1 MTMSDTSQNYVCVLC
16 PVANREADLI
26 EPPKVSHKKKTD
38 REREKERLE
47 KELAVEMVNN
57 YRKQQVEKGRPVDPR
72 EALKRT
78 AGNNW
83 MHVTCA
89 VWTPEIK
96 FADVERMDR
105 AEGVGAVIASKVRLD
120 PVCKLCREAY
130 GSCVSCHQCH
140 ATFHVGCA
148 HEANY
153 IFGFDVLPVK
163 GSRKDSVHLVTLGA
177 ETGSLTAAIWCRDH
191 TPKSIVHDMTELV
204 PETCLNALQIFV
216 RTYKQADPT
225 LTGTARKANLVSA
238 TTKAVT
244 ETVGQAPG
252 SRRSSLITHGVVTA
266 TRNHGSPPPVPA
278 VKEEVNGLPN
288 GHPNEDRQCAGC
300 QSESSFKWYLTNIRH
315 DNGAEVNGAIPN
327 AHMMNGLVTDDS
339 RLQDLWQCHKCHMN
353 EKLGIQPKPRVS
365 EEDATFQQLHLQS
378 DLFGGPVPVPG
389 SAPPVLWPTNGF
401 PAAVPQIPQAFRN
414 LNPNPQVQDMYQLNP
429 AQRMKNIEDWKEELH
444 MLTVRLTNKAGKV
457 HVFNG
462 RDFGDVND
470 DPIPIYHFFMYFAR
484 DKLGFDDKKHVIEAE
499 DGHNVN
505 GPAALMQALV
515 GQLMTGRREGH
526 WKVLDIGAAFAAPPR
541 TIGVPFN
548 NRPPPPGG
556 AQPILHPPLP
566 PQQALPRQGSGAAVR
581 QPTPLA
587 PPGGLA
593 PLPPNMPM
601 TSARATPYIVQPPV
615 QPLSVLTNHTP
626 TTTTSTSTSPVGM
639 QSSANRPTT
648 PREQQNVMATGG
660 GLPGSASV
668 SGASS
673 SPNLKNLVH

>member
-1 MTMSDTSQNYVCVLC
+1 
-16 PVANREADLI
+16 
-26 EPPKVSHKKKTD
+26 
-38 REREKERLE
+38 
-47 KELAVEMVNN
+47 
-57 YRKQQVEKGRPVDPR
+57 
-72 EALKRT
+72 
-78 AGNNW
+78 
-83 MHVTCA
+83 
-89 VWTPEIK
+89 
-96 FADVERMDR
+96 
-105 AEGVGAVIASKVRLD
+105 
-120 PVCKLCREAY
+120 
-130 GSCVSCHQCH
+130 
-140 ATFHVGCA
+140 
-148 HEANY
+148 
-153 IFGFDVLPVK
+153 
-163 GSRKDSVHLVTLGA
+163 
-177 ETGSLTAAIWCRDH
+177 
-191 TPKSIVHDMTELV
+191 MTELV